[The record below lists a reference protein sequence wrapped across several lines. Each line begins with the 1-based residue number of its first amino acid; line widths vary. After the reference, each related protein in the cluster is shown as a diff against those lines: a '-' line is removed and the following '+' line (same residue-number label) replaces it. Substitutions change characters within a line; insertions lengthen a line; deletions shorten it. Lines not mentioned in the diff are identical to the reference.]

1 MKVTSAI
8 VLTSIA
14 LCAGFCCPE
23 EDDYYS
29 IYYTIENDA
38 LLSVEDN
45 TTTISLGDTIYFK
58 TAISDMQS
66 TITNETISISD
77 FTPNNESLSYSLL
90 VYKLNSYGN
99 LDRLALNENSITPIE
114 GSVLVIEDPNNPYLQ
129 LQTVFAEN
137 SYKNKFGLT
146 VLETGTYYIGG
157 DYNAYNG
164 KISIYSYNEL
174 GSVTI
179 NTKIENSNPEGLYT
193 FTVN

>member
-1 MKVTSAI
+1 MKVTSVI

-23 EDDYYS
+23 EDDYHS

-45 TTTISLGDTIYFK
+45 TTTISLGDTIYFE

-66 TITNETISISD
+66 TISNEAISISD
-77 FTPNNESLSYSLL
+77 FIPNNESLSYSLL
-90 VYKLNSYGN
+90 MYKLNSYGN
-99 LDRLALNENSITPIE
+99 LDRLTLNENSITPIE

-129 LQTVFAEN
+129 LQTVFTEN
-137 SYKNKFGLT
+137 TYKNKFGLT

-164 KISIYSYNEL
+164 KISIYSYNEF

-179 NTKIENSNPEGLYT
+179 NTKIVNSNPEGLYT